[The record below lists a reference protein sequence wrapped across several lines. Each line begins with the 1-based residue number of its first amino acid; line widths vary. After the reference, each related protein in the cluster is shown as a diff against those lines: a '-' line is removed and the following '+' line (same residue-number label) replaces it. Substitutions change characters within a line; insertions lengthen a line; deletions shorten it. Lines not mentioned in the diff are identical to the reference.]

1 MKKLMVAALITA
13 ACLTGCGTA
22 APAQT
27 VQPEPAVSAA
37 AAPVASQV
45 PIVVSTADMS
55 DQYTVRTSATVTKQL
70 EPDMAE
76 ISFYV
81 ETHNMDADKCRKE
94 NSDTANALIDAA
106 KAKGIDEKDI
116 QTSDVSLRQDEHY
129 DYDTDTRIYGEYVM
143 RTSVKI
149 SSIPIDNAGDII
161 GACVVNNKVSMG
173 GMQFTCSNYDDAYA
187 EALAEATAETKTKA
201 ESMASAIGYSLG
213 APVSIEERY
222 QDTSAKYLR
231 GVSAMAEA
239 ADNSTSDAAISPAI
253 AGGTLEITANVSA
266 TYQVK

>member
-1 MKKLMVAALITA
+1 MKKFMVAALITA

-22 APAQT
+22 AP
-27 VQPEPAVSAA
+27 VQSAEPAPAVSAA
-37 AAPVASQV
+37 AAPVNSQV
-45 PIVVSTADMS
+45 PIVVSTADPAQ
-55 DQYTVRTSATVTKQL
+55 QYTVRTSATVTKQL

-76 ISFYV
+76 INFYV
-81 ETHNMDADKCRKE
+81 ETHNRDADKCRKE

-116 QTSDVSLRQDEHY
+116 QTSDINLRQDEHY
-129 DYDTDTRIYGEYVM
+129 DYDTDMRIYGEYIM
-143 RTSVKI
+143 RTSVTI

-161 GACVVNNKVSMG
+161 GACVVNDKVSMG

-201 ESMASAIGYSLG
+201 ESMASAIGYSIG

-231 GVSAMAEA
+231 GVNAMMAEES
-239 ADNSTSDAAISPAI
+239 ADADGAIAPAI
-253 AGGTLEITANVSA
+253 AGGTLEITANVTA
-266 TYQVK
+266 IYQVQ